1 MKITNEIKIENK
13 TNSNTPVKINKE
25 IKEDNINYN
34 KKKKIILNLMILLKL
49 MKILEKKLILKNL
62 QKKKNNL
69 NIFINQLIYIKKIFH
84 FLKLKIFI

>member
-62 QKKKNNL
+62 
-69 NIFINQLIYIKKIFH
+69 
-84 FLKLKIFI
+84 